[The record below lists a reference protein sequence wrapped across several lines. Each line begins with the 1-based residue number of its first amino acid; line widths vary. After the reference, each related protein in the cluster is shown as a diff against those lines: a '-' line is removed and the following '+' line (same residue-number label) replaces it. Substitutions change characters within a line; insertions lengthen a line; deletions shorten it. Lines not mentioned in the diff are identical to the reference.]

1 MFAFPLFFADHEK
14 PESEYTKMVRVDSF
28 VCQSSLYLKKFAAY
42 RRMLTALYRSKIV
55 SKSSEKPA
63 RDYF

>member
-1 MFAFPLFFADHEK
+1 
-14 PESEYTKMVRVDSF
+14 MVRVDSF
-28 VCQSSLYLKKFAAY
+28 VCQSSLHLKKFAAY

-55 SKSSEKPA
+55 SESSEKTA